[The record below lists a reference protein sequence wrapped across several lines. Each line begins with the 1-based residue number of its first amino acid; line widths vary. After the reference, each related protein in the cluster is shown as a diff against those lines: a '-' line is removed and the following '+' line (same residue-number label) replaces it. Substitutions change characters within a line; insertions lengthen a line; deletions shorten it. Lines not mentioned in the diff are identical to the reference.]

1 MAGRLRGA
9 AQGGRDLAL
18 YAVRTGR
25 WWMPVLLLVLAGV
38 VLLAAAT
45 QTVVP
50 TAVYTLF

>member
-1 MAGRLRGA
+1 
-9 AQGGRDLAL
+9 
-18 YAVRTGR
+18 
-25 WWMPVLLLVLAGV
+25 MPALLLVLAGV